1 MTTTEEKN
9 KEVLRQVTE
18 RNKIADYAM
27 QVLGC
32 DERRADA
39 FVKVGGDFLKW
50 DGTLQFKTATGAYV
64 AADDPQAKGFF
75 EREFDFLVPKAAPS
89 GDNKAAAEV
98 PADVLESALA
108 GNLTAVG
115 KVLRIRGDA
124 TMADTQ
130 EFLAGERAKGGG
142 GDGDGDRSRD
152 KGGRFVSDK
161 GNNPFTAANWNL
173 TEQMRIHRSDPD
185 LAKRLANKA
194 GVTVGA
200 ARPARVAS

>member
-27 QVLGC
+27 QILGC

-39 FVKVGGDFLKW
+39 FQKVAGDFLKW
-50 DGTLQFKTATGAYV
+50 DGTLQFKTASGAYV

-75 EREFDFLVPKAAPS
+75 EREFDFLVPKQAS
-89 GDNKAAAEV
+89 GGDNKAAAEV
-98 PADVLESALA
+98 PADVLESALG

-124 TMADTQ
+124 TMAETQ
-130 EFLAGERAKGGG
+130 KFLAGERAKGG
-142 GDGDGDRSRD
+142 DGDGDRNRD

-173 TEQMRIHRSDPD
+173 TEQMRVHRSDPE

-200 ARPARVAS
+200 ARPAKVAS